1 MKSLSIYK
9 NLEGLRLSIEN
20 AEFRFFHFTSYD
32 DFIGRNDDLNIPYNI
47 GQILHV
53 HSYYELF
60 VCNRGEYRFT
70 TQDGEGKIRA
80 GQCAIFPPDYRH
92 TIISDDDPGDS
103 IYTCGV
109 ICERLDRDSEWDLWQ
124 NIRHMFISRKPM
136 IYDIGIELAL
146 EFSGL
151 MKKAKAEKKSIFT
164 AINFFTMVEKLSK
177 LKCTPMFEASTPPS
191 VVRDSKDLRD
201 IDVNRVIM
209 LEQIINHKFVD
220 ADLKAEQIAETLFV
234 SRRQLDRI
242 ATSRYGMTIRDLLN
256 QKRLESAKKLLETTS
271 EGIET
276 IARQSGFQNKDAFM
290 RNFRKE
296 YGITPSEYRKN
307 SRN

>member
-1 MKSLSIYK
+1 MKSLSIYS
-9 NLEGLRLSIEN
+9 NLEWLQLNIEN
-20 AEFRFFHFTSYD
+20 TEFRFFHFIKYD
-32 DFIGRNDDLNIPYNI
+32 DTLADNSDFYVPYNI

-60 VCNRGEYRFT
+60 VCTCGTYCFT
-70 TQDGEGKIRA
+70 TQDGEGKISE
-80 GQCAIFPPDYRH
+80 GQCVIFPPDYRH
-92 TIISDDDPGDS
+92 TIISEENPGDS

-109 ICERLDRDSEWDLWQ
+109 ICERTERESEWDLWRS
-124 NIRHMFISRKPM
+124 IRHIFINRKPV
-136 IYDIGIELAL
+136 IYEIGTALAL
-146 EFSGL
+146 EFAGI
-151 MKKAKAEKKSIFT
+151 MKKAKEEEKSIFT
-164 AINFFTMVEKLSK
+164 AINFFTMVEKLSN
-177 LKCTPMFEASTPPS
+177 LKCTPMFEVSTPPS

-220 ADLKAEQIAETLFV
+220 ADLKAEQIAEALFV

-242 ATSRYGMTIRDLLN
+242 STSRYGMTIRDLLN

-276 IARQSGFQNKDAFM
+276 IARQSGFQNKDAFL